1 MCPTGVGGL
10 GLRPGPPH
18 GCGHRSPSSQ
28 GSDTVH
34 PRHGGGYMVSQPYTD
49 MVASASYVD

>member
-49 MVASASYVD
+49 MVASASYID